1 MIEVANMRG
10 DMILSAVLRSDLAPI
25 PYTFEAQVRITPD
38 TAFNFVDNAVITVN
52 STPFRIV
59 CSEPIHNAGGSAQ
72 AKYPISAVS
81 ITAYPDAIAN
91 VARPRTSAVIFENT
105 SLSGVYRACGSN
117 VPVTGDLPVTNFAC
131 MIGDIPTFQLA
142 RVLQEESAVVM
153 WRKGSIKGMSLRD
166 LMAQVPIDSVDA
178 TASDGVASQF
188 LVTDEVPVY
197 YTVAADGSIV
207 WGPRRSP
214 TQRAEYTPRKSE
226 RALNAMGRVLVRRKV
241 ITGKASPTIR
251 AGDIVLVQGT
261 PLAVMTAAQ
270 VMKNGTDGD
279 GIEQYTRLWLGSP
292 S

>member
-38 TAFNFVDNAVITVN
+38 TASNFVDNAVITVN
-52 STPFRIV
+52 STAFRIV
-59 CSEPIHNAGGSAQ
+59 HTEPMYNAGGGAQ
-72 AKYPISAVS
+72 GKDPISAVS

-117 VPVTGDLPVTNFAC
+117 APVTGDLPVTHFAC
-131 MIGDIPTFQLA
+131 MIGGIPTFQIA

-153 WRKGSIKGMSLRD
+153 WRKGSIKAMSLRD
-166 LMAQVPIDSVDA
+166 LIAQVPVDSIDA
-178 TASDGVASQF
+178 TASDGVTSQF
-188 LVTDEVPVY
+188 LVADEVPVY

-214 TQRAEYTPRKSE
+214 TQRVEYTPRKSE

-241 ITGKASPTIR
+241 ITGKASPTVR
-251 AGDIVLVQGT
+251 AGDVLLVRGT
-261 PLAVMTAAQ
+261 PLVVMTAAQ
-270 VMKNGTDGD
+270 VMKNGSGGD
-279 GIEQYTRLWLGSP
+279 SIEQYTRLWLGSL

>member
-38 TAFNFVDNAVITVN
+38 TAATFADNAVITVN
-52 STPFRIV
+52 STAFRIV
-59 CSEPIHNAGGSAQ
+59 HTEPMYNAGGVQ
-72 AKYPISAVS
+72 GKDPISAVS

-105 SLSGVYRACGSN
+105 SLSGVYRACGSSA
-117 VPVTGDLPVTNFAC
+117 PVTGDLPVTHFAC
-131 MIGDIPTFQLA
+131 MIGSIPTFQIA

-153 WRKGSIKGMSLRD
+153 WRKGSIKAMSLRD
-166 LMAQVPIDSVDA
+166 LIAQVPVDSIDAAV
-178 TASDGVASQF
+178 SDGVASQF
-188 LVTDEVPVY
+188 LVADEVPVY

-241 ITGKASPTIR
+241 ITGKASPTVR
-251 AGDIVLVQGT
+251 AGDVLLVRGT
-261 PLAVMTAAQ
+261 PLVVMTAAQ
-270 VMKNGTDGD
+270 VMKNGSGGD
-279 GIEQYTRLWLGSP
+279 SIEQYTRLWLGSL